1 MLENNLYPIK
11 QFQAFGETSG
21 YVEVIEVPSGARN
34 VRVDEK
40 GEAINY
46 LAVQGEKGEFYLNGR
61 WFIQW
66 SGEYRAAGTTLYYQR
81 DGEKESLH
89 IPGPTKEP
97 LRILLL
103 YQTENP
109 GLVYEYTIPNEN
121 ATRKP
126 EFHWSYADWTV
137 CSASCGGGV
146 QLSKPKCIEK
156 EAGLVE
162 DKYCDSTTKPVEKSK
177 ECNKHQCPAK
187 WWAGPWQH
195 CSASC
200 GQRGIRKRT
209 VICVR
214 SLNRDQQI
222 ALLDDDCEAKLR
234 PPDSEPCPHKRPCH
248 GERETWSASQWSD
261 VCGDEP
267 CNFQSRHVYCSQPDG
282 HCKEEEKPTSRRPC
296 ANLTCGVW
304 VVGNWSQARFAGD
317 ERPARVCNAHSS
329 FFFFSQNSGLY
340 KVVCDIRT
348 LKKKR
353 RDVFPYPATPKRQET
368 WLFVPPPIRRKS
380 KVPCFDLSGAPPTS
394 FFESEC
400 GILSNPS

>member
-1 MLENNLYPIK
+1 
-11 QFQAFGETSG
+11 

-137 CSASCGGGV
+137 CSASCGGGL

-162 DKYCDSTTKPVEKSK
+162 DKYCDAATKPVEKTK

-222 ALLDDDCEAKLR
+222 ALLDDDCETKLR

-261 VCGDEP
+261 V
-267 CNFQSRHVYCSQPDG
+267 R
-282 HCKEEEKPTSRRPC
+282 
-296 ANLTCGVW
+296 
-304 VVGNWSQARFAGD
+304 
-317 ERPARVCNAHSS
+317 
-329 FFFFSQNSGLY
+329 LY
-340 KVVCDIRT
+340 FLSVRT
-348 LKKKR
+348 YL
-353 RDVFPYPATPKRQET
+353 
-368 WLFVPPPIRRKS
+368 L
-380 KVPCFDLSGAPPTS
+380 
-394 FFESEC
+394 
-400 GILSNPS
+400 